1 MHWILSKGSEC
12 EAMPTLLIEDQLT
25 SEEYMNAQCKSSYLR
40 DKLVIFS
47 ENVFKTAWLTTGQR
61 ENSLWAAVRKL
72 RITASKFGR
81 VIGAIRRNR
90 LTLSLKKRLLSA
102 YNLEKRPSIQW
113 GLTHEKVA
121 IDSYCK
127 LSEVSVL
134 QTGIW
139 LHESGVLGAFPDGFV
154 QGDPKT
160 CNMNVHLQ
168 SKLTASP
175 AILESVTLRAL
186 CVSKRGMTI
195 GIKFKANFNRN
206 FML

>member
-1 MHWILSKGSEC
+1 MSCDIGGGSSFNARHFIQSSAMHWILSKGSEC

-25 SEEYMNAQCKSSYLR
+25 SEEYMNAQCKSSYL
-40 DKLVIFS
+40 
-47 ENVFKTAWLTTGQR
+47 
-61 ENSLWAAVRKL
+61 
-72 RITASKFGR
+72 
-81 VIGAIRRNR
+81 R